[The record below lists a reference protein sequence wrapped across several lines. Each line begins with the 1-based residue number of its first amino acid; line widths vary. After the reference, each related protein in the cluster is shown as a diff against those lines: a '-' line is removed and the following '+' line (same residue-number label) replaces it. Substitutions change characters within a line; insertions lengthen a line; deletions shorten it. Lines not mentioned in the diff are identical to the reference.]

1 MQQYGVLVVD
11 DSSFMRRCISLI
23 IEKDPQ
29 LFVIG
34 IARSGVEAIEKV
46 HRLKPDIVTMDVEMP
61 EMDGMTALK
70 EIMRTC
76 PVPVVMLSNRTDKDP
91 KATFQALEL
100 GAADFYLKSALL
112 QENVKP
118 EIIKEFWIS

>member
-1 MQQYGVLVVD
+1 
-11 DSSFMRRCISLI
+11 
-23 IEKDPQ
+23 
-29 LFVIG
+29 
-34 IARSGVEAIEKV
+34 
-46 HRLKPDIVTMDVEMP
+46 VTMDVEMP

-100 GAADFYLKSALL
+100 GAADFYLK
-112 QENVKP
+112 VHCCKRM
-118 EIIKEFWIS
+118 

>member
-1 MQQYGVLVVD
+1 
-11 DSSFMRRCISLI
+11 
-23 IEKDPQ
+23 
-29 LFVIG
+29 
-34 IARSGVEAIEKV
+34 
-46 HRLKPDIVTMDVEMP
+46 
-61 EMDGMTALK
+61 MDGMTALK

-118 EIIKEFWIS
+118 ENNKGVFG